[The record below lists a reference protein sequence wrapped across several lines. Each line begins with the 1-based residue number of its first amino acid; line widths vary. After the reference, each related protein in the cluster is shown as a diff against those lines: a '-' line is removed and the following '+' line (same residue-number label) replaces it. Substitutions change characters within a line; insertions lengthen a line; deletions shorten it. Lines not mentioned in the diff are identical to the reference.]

1 MNEELL
7 LLYNGLDAQRK
18 LTLEKVFED
27 SPKAL
32 VLLNLLG
39 QKTQKFRTTIAVNTI
54 YKEEL
59 EGIEY
64 TTLVNRFYKLRQYV
78 KDRLLVQLKQTE
90 NCFTTAELDLGYA
103 RYLKDISEYKYALKI
118 LEKLEKES
126 WLNEQF
132 ELLPEIINLKI
143 YCVQS
148 TNNDFEVLEAC
159 EDKFLEAIELQ
170 KALQKIQVYSQRLY
184 RKTYGVERVEGT
196 YDVYQKGLNPIRKL
210 KEKYPNIKR
219 FRMLYHYTAFS
230 RGVVIPKIV
239 EKSRNALHRHLNNFK
254 ELWEQ
259 YPNIPQTH
267 LQVNFREYTQ
277 FRLYNLQSIFYFNK
291 GDFAQALNAMNEKYD
306 LRKKHPA
313 VCAPE
318 SDADYHNGILI
329 CMCSGAYED
338 AWKLAEKLLD
348 FYNRH
353 DQEEYQYIAYYDMV
367 SVYYF
372 GFFDFDPPNK
382 ELLHKKIKEGFEVA
396 KDERILMYLK
406 SAKLSLAILDGN
418 APMALDLLTDENTIT
433 SYRQLGLDTK
443 DIEAYAQAV
452 YTKDKIALKAI
463 QLVFEQKN
471 KIAVAPSQVYFEHFV
486 KLCEYWLKKIDS

>member
-32 VLLNLLG
+32 ILLNLLG
-39 QKTQKFRTTIAVNTI
+39 QKAQKFRTTIAVNTI

-59 EGIEY
+59 EDIEY
-64 TTLVNRFYKLRQYV
+64 STLVNRFYKLRQYV

-148 TNNDFEVLEAC
+148 TNNDFAVLETC
-159 EDKFLEAIELQ
+159 EDRFLEAIELQ
-170 KALQKIQVYSQRLY
+170 KALQKIQIYSQRLY
-184 RKTYGVERVEGT
+184 RQTYGVERVEDT
-196 YDVYQKGLNPIRKL
+196 YDVYQKCLNPIRKL
-210 KEKYPNIKR
+210 KEKYPDVKR

-230 RGVVIPKIV
+230 RGVVIPKMV
-239 EKSRNALHRHLNNFK
+239 EKSRNALHRHLNNFM

-259 YPNIPQTH
+259 YPNIPQMH

-277 FRLYNLQSIFYFNK
+277 FRLFNFQSAFYFNK
-291 GDFAQALNAMNEKYD
+291 GDFAQALKAMNEKYD

-329 CMCSGAYED
+329 CMCNKSYKR
-338 AWKLAEKLLD
+338 AWELAEKLLD
-348 FYNRH
+348 FFARH
-353 DQEEYQYIAYYDMV
+353 DQQEYQYIAYYNMV
-367 SVYYF
+367 SIYFF
-372 GFFDFDPPNK
+372 GFFDFEPKDK
-382 ELLHKKIKEGFEVA
+382 ELLQKKIDEGLTVA
-396 KDERILMYLK
+396 KDERVLLYLK
-406 SAKLSLAILDGN
+406 SAKLSLAILEGN
-418 APMALDLLTDENTIT
+418 APVVLKLLEDKTIIT
-433 SYRQLGLDTK
+433 SYQQMGLNPNDIRQ
-443 DIEAYAQAV
+443 YAQAV
-452 YTKDKIALKAI
+452 YTKDKAALGAMK
-463 QLVFEQKN
+463 LGFEQKY

-486 KLCEYWLKKIDS
+486 KLCDYWLEQIV